1 MLNEDFICHIKKED
15 FDKAKKDDNGD
26 CKIKIQFNHLDDY
39 WKGGWFIDGGNLK
52 EITQKEMDDEIEL
65 INKKKE
71 EKERKKYFG
80 YKEEEEDEKC

>member
-1 MLNEDFICHIKKED
+1 MS
-15 FDKAKKDDNGD
+15 
-26 CKIKIQFNHLDDY
+26 

-65 INKKKE
+65 INKKEE

-80 YKEEEEDEKC
+80 YKEEEEEEDEKY